1 MKEIYLPETVVIEVE
16 EIDRDLED
24 GDEVAE
30 FVADYL
36 SDHWGF
42 CVNNFC
48 WGYEKG
54 IPGGPIWVE
63 DIDWDTSE

>member
-1 MKEIYLPETVVIEVE
+1 MKKIYLPKTIVIEVA
-16 EIDRDLED
+16 EIDCELED

-30 FVADYL
+30 FISDYL

-54 IPGGPIWVE
+54 VPGGPICVE